1 MRCLDAEA
9 AQEDV
14 GGRKAEDLGIAGRVV
29 VLGTGSI
36 GMRHLEVLRGI
47 PPAHPVALSVH
58 PQRRLQVEA
67 RGHATVRDL
76 DQAVQLGATHCI
88 VATETG
94 RHMEDSLSAL
104 ERGLDVLV
112 EKPLAVDASEARR
125 LCARA
130 AVLHRRI
137 FVGCVLRFSESLHT
151 FRRLLP
157 ERGRLHSVR
166 IECQSYLPDW
176 RPGRSYREAYS
187 ARAAEGGVL
196 RDLIHEIDY
205 AGWLF
210 GWPQRLQASL
220 RNLGRLEIA
229 AEELAELRWEIPTG
243 GGVSLHLDYLSR
255 PPRRRLTAWGGRGT
269 IEWDGIAQTVAL
281 DVHGVPARVIRSP
294 QTRDEM
300 FAAEARAFLNAVGG
314 TPDPRLATGE
324 GGIRAP
330 AIFYPAPRGSER

>member
-47 PPAHPVALSVH
+47 PPAHPVALSIH

-104 ERGLDVLV
+104 E
-112 EKPLAVDASEARR
+112 P
-125 LCARA
+125 
-130 AVLHRRI
+130 
-137 FVGCVLRFSESLHT
+137 
-151 FRRLLP
+151 
-157 ERGRLHSVR
+157 RLHSVR

-255 PPRRRLTAWGGRGT
+255 PPRRRMTACGERGT

-281 DVHGVPARVIRSP
+281 DVHGVPARVIRST

-300 FAAEARAFLNAVGG
+300 FAAQAPAFLNAVGG